1 MIARSRPASSRNRKS
16 LRGVDTL
23 PGSAIGCVV
32 TLAAAKARMTFSA
45 PIVIN
50 ALPLEITRQAA
61 GAGPQLAPTAYT
73 AVSPTIVDLTYAAAC
88 VTTDK
93 ITVPS
98 NVAEIRGIAGG
109 YIVPSVTTF

>member
-1 MIARSRPASSRNRKS
+1 MIARSRPFQSRNRKS

-32 TLAAAKARMTFSA
+32 TLATAKARLTFPA
-45 PIVIN
+45 PVVVA
-50 ALPLEITRQAA
+50 ALPLEITRQAGGA
-61 GAGPQLAPTAYT
+61 GAQLSPTAYT
-73 AVSPTIVDLTYAAAC
+73 VVSPTIVDLAYAAAC
-88 VTTDK
+88 VATDK